1 MASLHLANEIFKLI
15 YPVGSIYLSDNATNP
30 SSKFGG
36 TWVQLKDHF
45 LYAGSSFSS
54 GNGTGTAT
62 NSHTLTIDQIP
73 SHNHSGSTNKGKT
86 DFMRI
91 VGAVGTSEASNH
103 MPGYTSGAYKDVGLG
118 ELNFPGSNHWH
129 DFDTNNTGGGK
140 GHSHNI
146 PYQSIYV
153 WRRTA

>member
-73 SHNHSGSTNKGKT
+73 SHSHSGSTGSGKT
-86 DFMRI
+86 AFIR
-91 VGAVGTSEASNH
+91 AVAVAGGSYAYNH
-103 MPGYTSGAYKDVGLG
+103 VPGHSSGSYKDFTGG
-118 ELNFPGSNHWH
+118 SSDYPGANHFH
-129 DFDTNNTGGGK
+129 DFTTGNTGGGK

>member
-45 LYAGSSFSS
+45 LYAGSSFST

-73 SHNHSGSTNKGKT
+73 SHNHKLKMRNDGKWSWNNGSASGDMMEG
-86 DFMRI
+86 
-91 VGAVGTSEASNH
+91 
-103 MPGYTSGAYKDVGLG
+103 GY
-118 ELNFPGSNHWH
+118 HW
-129 DFDTNNTGGGK
+129 DANNTTFNWLIEDQPQGGGK

>member
-1 MASLHLANEIFKLI
+1 MASLHLAQEIFKLI

-45 LYAGSSFSS
+45 LYAGSSFST

-62 NSHTLTIDQIP
+62 NNHTLTIDQIP
-73 SHNHSGSTNKGKT
+73 PHKHRIDANWGRDKGSGGW
-86 DFMRI
+86 
-91 VGAVGTSEASNH
+91 GALIQNYD
-103 MPGYTSGAYKDVGLG
+103 GYVFEPKHLYG
-118 ELNFPGSNHWH
+118 EMY
-129 DFDTNNTGGGK
+129 DTGGGK
-140 GHSHNI
+140 GHAHNI

>member
-73 SHNHSGSTNKGKT
+73 SHNHKLKMRNAGKWSWNDGSASGDMMEG
-86 DFMRI
+86 
-91 VGAVGTSEASNH
+91 
-103 MPGYTSGAYKDVGLG
+103 GY
-118 ELNFPGSNHWH
+118 HW
-129 DFDTNNTGGGK
+129 DANNTTFNWLIEDQPQGGGK